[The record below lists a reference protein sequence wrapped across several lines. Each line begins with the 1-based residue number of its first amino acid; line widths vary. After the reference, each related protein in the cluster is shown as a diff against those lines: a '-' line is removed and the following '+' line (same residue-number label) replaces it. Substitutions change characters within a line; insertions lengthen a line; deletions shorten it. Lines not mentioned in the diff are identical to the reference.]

1 MPTSTPAHVT
11 LVIGDEELLAERA
24 VRAAVG
30 RAEAE
35 LGEGTEVE
43 HVHAKALPD
52 GFALGLS
59 TPSLF
64 GGGRVVVI
72 DDAQE
77 LDAQARAVV
86 LDLAKEGLPGTVLVL
101 RAPTA
106 GRQAKFLTE
115 VGKLANVVRVAKLK
129 PSERRAWAKAE
140 LRELGR
146 RADERAVAAILEL
159 VGADLRELA
168 GAVAKLHLA
177 VPPPAPITEPL
188 VRDHLTA
195 AAERTVF
202 EMTDAVFS
210 GDAATALDYLAAL
223 FEQKE
228 DPMRL
233 LSLIAGQVRRLLQIR
248 AHDGASPARIAQLV
262 GIPEWQVKK
271 ALPQAR
277 RYRPEQLRHALDRI
291 AEANAQII
299 TGALPSR
306 LLLETLVA
314 RLSAGTPSIAP

>member
-1 MPTSTPAHVT
+1 MPTATPANVT
-11 LVIGDEELLAERA
+11 LVLGDEELLAERA
-24 VRAAVG
+24 VHAAV
-30 RAEAE
+30 RQAEAA
-35 LGEGTEVE
+35 LGEATEVSQM
-43 HVHAKALPD
+43 HAKGLPD

-77 LDAQARAVV
+77 LDAQARAAV
-86 LDLAKEGLPGTVLVL
+86 LDAARDGMPGTVVVL
-101 RAPTA
+101 RAATP
-106 GRQAKFLTE
+106 GRQAKFFAEL
-115 VGKLANVVRVAKLK
+115 GKFANVVKVSKLK
-129 PSERRAWAKAE
+129 PSERRAWVKAE
-140 LRELGR
+140 LKSLDR
-146 RADERAVAAILEL
+146 RSDERAVAALLEL

-177 VPPPAPITEPL
+177 IPPPAPITEPL
-188 VRDHLTA
+188 VRDHLTP

-202 EMTDAVFS
+202 ELTDAIFA
-210 GDAATALDYLAAL
+210 GDAATALDYLASL

-233 LSLIAGQVRRLLQIR
+233 LSLLAGQVRRLLQVR
-248 AHDGASPARIAQLV
+248 AHDGASPARIAQLI

-271 ALPQAR
+271 AMPQAR
-277 RYRPEQLRHALDRI
+277 RYRPEQLRRALDRI
-291 AEANAQII
+291 AETNTHIL
-299 TGALPSR
+299 TGAMPNR

-314 RLSAGTPSIAP
+314 GLSVGRP

>member
-1 MPTSTPAHVT
+1 MPTATPANVT
-11 LVIGDEELLAERA
+11 LVLGDEELLAERA
-24 VRAAVG
+24 VHAAV
-30 RAEAE
+30 RQAEAA
-35 LGEGTEVE
+35 LGEATEVSQ
-43 HVHAKALPD
+43 VHAKGLPD
-52 GFALGLS
+52 GFALGLA

-86 LDLAKEGLPGTVLVL
+86 LGAARDGMPGTVVVL
-101 RAPTA
+101 RAATP
-106 GRQAKFLTE
+106 GRQAKFFTE
-115 VGKLANVVRVAKLK
+115 LGKFANVVKVPKLK
-129 PSERRAWAKAE
+129 PSERRAWVKAE
-140 LRELGR
+140 LKSLDR
-146 RADERAVAAILEL
+146 RSDERAVAALLEL
-159 VGADLRELA
+159 AGADLRELA

-202 EMTDAVFS
+202 ELTDAIFA
-210 GDAATALDYLAAL
+210 GDAATALDYLASL

-233 LSLIAGQVRRLLQIR
+233 LSLLAGQVRRLLQVR
-248 AHDGASPARIAQLV
+248 AHDGASPARIAQLI

-271 ALPQAR
+271 ALPAAR
-277 RYRPEQLRHALDRI
+277 RYRPEQLRRALDRI
-291 AEANAQII
+291 AETNTFIM
-299 TGALPSR
+299 TGAMPTR
-306 LLLETLVA
+306 ILLETLVA
-314 RLSAGTPSIAP
+314 GLAVGRP